1 MTAIY
6 KRELCSYFN
15 SMIGWVFVSVLTVF
29 IGIYFFVNNLFAG
42 YPYFANSLG
51 STLFVFMV
59 LIPILTM
66 RSLADERHSKTDQL
80 LLTAPVSVTAVVMG
94 KYLAMLT
101 VFAVPV
107 LIACLCPLIIAVNGT
122 AFLLTDYPVG

>member
-42 YPYFANSLG
+42 YPYCSCSWCSSPSSPCGPWRTSATPRRTS
-51 STLFVFMV
+51 
-59 LIPILTM
+59 
-66 RSLADERHSKTDQL
+66 
-80 LLTAPVSVTAVVMG
+80 
-94 KYLAMLT
+94 
-101 VFAVPV
+101 
-107 LIACLCPLIIAVNGT
+107 CC
-122 AFLLTDYPVG
+122 

>member
-1 MTAIY
+1 M
-6 KRELCSYFN
+6 
-15 SMIGWVFVSVLTVF
+15 SVLTVF
-29 IGIYFFVNNLFAG
+29 IGIYFFVNNCSRL
-42 YPYFANSLG
+42 PLFANSLG

-107 LIACLCPLIIAVNGT
+107 LIACLCR
-122 AFLLTDYPVG
+122 